1 MDIDGAPL
9 CRVCR
14 SDDSTLGPLF
24 HPCRCT
30 GSIAHVHQDCLSTW
44 LTHSKKSTCE
54 LCGHLF
60 SFEKVYKPGSPDRP
74 PFTTIT
80 YQALKELIYF
90 FLLFSRAILVGIC
103 WLGIVPWTVVWVST
117 AYWKAADWFAFGLTS
132 NIDQLSRSSSN
143 SSTSNAPPS
152 TSTSTSTTNS
162 STHSPWI
169 NNLIPSLH
177 LDPNSI
183 ALDIFQGQLIT
194 CAIILS
200 FVVIFL
206 LREWILQNTP
216 PPDLIR
222 LAEDEEI
229 PQRPLQPPPAPE
241 QLRPPP
247 LPEPV
252 EQVLET
258 QYQTTDR
265 DDLSQDHNAHQ
276 ANTTVHSP
284 EYNDSINLTPLPPSQ
299 NALEEEDSHS
309 QLFAFTSNS
318 PMTPSIFSN
327 SETAWIEVD
336 QKSSLI
342 SSSFSF
348 PDHLVP
354 TPGLLELAD
363 PGLGMPFY
371 KPHDPIDSEIFS
383 HRILVTSTYLLFV
396 AQVSDT
402 PPPCCTI

>member
-9 CRVCR
+9 CGVCR

-103 WLGIVPWTVVWVST
+103 WLGIVPWTVCLLVDHPSLSKLPLT
-117 AYWKAADWFAFGLTS
+117 GLFP
-132 NIDQLSRSSSN
+132 LPVSRSSSN

-206 LREWILQNTP
+206 PGNGYYKTL
-216 PPDLIR
+216 
-222 LAEDEEI
+222 
-229 PQRPLQPPPAPE
+229 
-241 QLRPPP
+241 
-247 LPEPV
+247 
-252 EQVLET
+252 
-258 QYQTTDR
+258 
-265 DDLSQDHNAHQ
+265 HH
-276 ANTTVHSP
+276 
-284 EYNDSINLTPLPPSQ
+284 
-299 NALEEEDSHS
+299 
-309 QLFAFTSNS
+309 
-318 PMTPSIFSN
+318 
-327 SETAWIEVD
+327 
-336 QKSSLI
+336 LI
-342 SSSFSF
+342 S
-348 PDHLVP
+348 
-354 TPGLLELAD
+354 
-363 PGLGMPFY
+363 
-371 KPHDPIDSEIFS
+371 
-383 HRILVTSTYLLFV
+383 
-396 AQVSDT
+396 
-402 PPPCCTI
+402 